1 MTRRSLPHSLALL
14 ALLCGPIMAQT
25 EAPAEPAAET
35 ASLLTDA
42 ELQTLVAPVAL
53 YPDTLLIQVL
63 VASTYP
69 LDVAKAQILLEKN
82 EGLDP
87 EALEAKIAQEEFDPS
102 VEVLATAFPTVVGEM
117 AEHLDWTESVGNA
130 MLAQSDDVM
139 NAVQVLR
146 QQAIQTGA
154 LLDNDQQSVTLE
166 EMDAT
171 LSTSDA
177 PAETVV
183 IQPANPQTVYVPQ
196 YDQNVVYD
204 TNRYGVGDAL
214 LTGAVAFGTVALID
228 EIFDDDDD
236 WDDYWGCRNCAGWGG
251 GPIYREPD
259 IDIDVDG
266 NVNIGN
272 RLDIDRDKVNIDR
285 DKINIDRDKINI
297 DRDKINAGDIKLD
310 GNRVDIDRDKIK
322 IDGWKPDP
330 DRKSQAQDKI
340 AARRDEK
347 GATTL
352 PIERKSGGGKSQGD
366 ELRKKLSSS
375 TGARDITRPENA
387 GARREAAD
395 GGGLGAAAAGAA
407 GATGAIAGKELM
419 KKSGGSKPKQ
429 ISRPSG
435 GSRPEVKKAAAPA
448 KKAAAPAKK
457 PAAAV
462 QRKAPKTVAKKPSSG
477 SIKKKASGSKVRKAS
492 SRGGSKKIKRR

>member
-1 MTRRSLPHSLALL
+1 MTRRSLHHSLALL
-14 ALLCGPIMAQT
+14 ALLCGPAMAQT
-25 EAPAEPAAET
+25 EAPAEPATES

-82 EGLDP
+82 EGLDA
-87 EALEAKIAQEEFDPS
+87 EALEATIAQEAFDPS
-102 VEVLATAFPTVVGEM
+102 VAVLATAFPTVVGEM

-154 LLDNDQQSVTLE
+154 LVDSDQQSVTVE

-183 IQPANPQTVYVPQ
+183 IQPADPQTVYVPQ
-196 YDQNVVYD
+196 YDPNVVYD
-204 TNRYGVGDAL
+204 TNQYGVGDAL

-266 NVNIGN
+266 NVNVGN
-272 RLDIDRDKVNIDR
+272 RLEIDRDRLDIDRDK
-285 DKINIDRDKINI
+285 
-297 DRDKINAGDIKLD
+297 INADDIKLD
-310 GNRVDIDRDKIK
+310 GNRIDIDKDKIQAG
-322 IDGWKPDP
+322 GWKPDP
-330 DRKSQAQDKI
+330 ERKSQAQDKI
-340 AARRDEK
+340 AARRDEM

-366 ELRKKLSSS
+366 ELREKLSSS

-387 GARREAAD
+387 GALREASG

-407 GATGAIAGKELM
+407 GATGAIAGKELL